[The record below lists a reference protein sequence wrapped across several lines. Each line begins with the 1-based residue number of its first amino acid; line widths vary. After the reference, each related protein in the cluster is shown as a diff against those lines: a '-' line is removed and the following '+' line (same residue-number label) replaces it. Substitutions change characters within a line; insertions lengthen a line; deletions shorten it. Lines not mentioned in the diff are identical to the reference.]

1 MREEFLMVTR
11 KPSFFMSSALIA
23 AIVVILAVSILHYQV
38 APQIPILTASILLSF
53 YGLKLGFTWKQ
64 LESAIVKGILYGL
77 PSILILCL
85 IGILIGI
92 WVLNGTVP
100 TLSYYGL
107 HILSP
112 SYFLV
117 STVLICGVVSVLTGS
132 SWSAIG
138 TMGVALM
145 GVAYGMGISPAMA
158 AGAIVCGSVF
168 GDKISPLSDTTN
180 LASATAKVPI
190 FDHIRH
196 MLWTTIPSLVL
207 TLILFAFFAI
217 SDRAA
222 DTAGIE
228 TMIRTLNE
236 RFAITP
242 LTLLSPLAIIV
253 LAFKR
258 VDAIPTLVVGLL
270 VAIVTSFFTVPGISA
285 GRLMSVA
292 HFGYKSETGVEAI
305 DKLLSLGGLSSMM
318 FAVSLIILALAFGGL
333 VKEIGLVHTIIDRI
347 KRYLNKKGNVISA
360 TVLSS
365 VGVNVIIGECYLSI
379 ILPGQMLESS
389 YKRLKLHPKNLS
401 RTLEDAGT
409 IVHPIVPWGVSGA
422 FIMATLNIGMEYVL
436 YSFMCFITPL
446 LAIVFGYTGFAIAPI
461 GEEGESEAYEE
472 KFEIGMNNSSM

>member
-1 MREEFLMVTR
+1 MVTK

-23 AIVVILAVSILHYQV
+23 VIVIILAISILHYQV
-38 APQIPILTASILLSF
+38 APQIPILMASILLSL
-53 YGLKLGFTWKQ
+53 YGFKLGFTWKQ

-117 STVLICGVVSVLTGS
+117 SAVLICGVVSVLTGS

-196 MLWTTIPSLVL
+196 MLWTTIPSLIL
-207 TLILFAFFAI
+207 TLILFALFAI
-217 SDRAA
+217 SSDRAA

-236 RFAITP
+236 RFTITP

-258 VDAIPTLVVGLL
+258 FDAIPTLVVGLL
-270 VAIVTSFFTVPGISA
+270 VAIATAFFTVPGVSA
-285 GRLMSVA
+285 GRLMTVA

-318 FAVSLIILALAFGGL
+318 SAVSLIIMALAFGGL
-333 VKEIGLVHTIIDRI
+333 VKEIGLVHTMIDRI
-347 KRYLNKKGNVISA
+347 KSLLNNKGNVISA
-360 TVLSS
+360 TVFSS
-365 VGVNVIIGECYLSI
+365 IGVNVIIGECYLSI

-409 IVHPIVPWGVSGA
+409 IVHPVVPWGVSGA

-461 GEEGESEAYEE
+461 GEEDERGAYEE
-472 KFEIGMNNSSM
+472 KFEIGMNNSGL

>member
-1 MREEFLMVTR
+1 MVTK
-11 KPSFFMSSALIA
+11 KPSFFMSCALIA
-23 AIVVILAVSILHYQV
+23 VIVVILAISILHYQV
-38 APQIPILTASILLSF
+38 APQIPILMASILLSF
-53 YGLKLGFTWKQ
+53 YGLTLGFTWKQ
-64 LESAIVKGILYGL
+64 LESAVVKGILYGL

-112 SYFLV
+112 GYFLV
-117 STVLICGVVSVLTGS
+117 SAVLICGVVSVLTGS

-217 SDRAA
+217 SSDRAA

-228 TMIRTLNE
+228 TMIRTLDE
-236 RFAITP
+236 RFTITP
-242 LTLLSPLAIIV
+242 LTLLSPLTIIV

-258 VDAIPTLVVGLL
+258 FDAIPTLVVGLL
-270 VAIVTSFFTVPGISA
+270 VAIATAFFTVPGVSA
-285 GRLMSVA
+285 GRLMTVA

-318 FAVSLIILALAFGGL
+318 SAVSLIIMALAFGGL
-333 VKEIGLVHTIIDRI
+333 VKEIGLVHTMIDRI
-347 KRYLNKKGNVISA
+347 KSLLNNKGNVISA
-360 TVLSS
+360 TVFSS
-365 VGVNVIIGECYLSI
+365 IGVNVIIGECYLSI

-409 IVHPIVPWGVSGA
+409 IVHPAVPWGVSGA

-461 GEEGESEAYEE
+461 DEEDERGAYEE
-472 KFEIGMNNSSM
+472 KFEIGMNNSGM

>member
-1 MREEFLMVTR
+1 MVTR

-23 AIVVILAVSILHYQV
+23 VIVTILAVSILHYQV
-38 APQIPILTASILLSF
+38 APQIPILTASILLSL
-53 YGLKLGFTWKQ
+53 YGLKLGFSWKQ

-85 IGILIGI
+85 IGILVGI

-117 STVLICGVVSVLTGS
+117 SAVLICGVVSVLTGS

-207 TLILFAFFAI
+207 TLILFAFFSI
-217 SDRAA
+217 SSDRAA

-236 RFAITP
+236 RFTITP

-258 VDAIPTLVVGLL
+258 FDAIPTLVVGLL
-270 VAIVTSFFTVPGISA
+270 VAIATAFFTVPSVSA
-285 GRLMSVA
+285 GQLMNVA

-318 FAVSLIILALAFGGL
+318 SAVSLIIMALAFGGL
-333 VKEIGLVHTIIDRI
+333 VKEIGLVHTLIDRI
-347 KRYLNKKGNVISA
+347 KSLLNNKGNVITA
-360 TVLSS
+360 TVFSS
-365 VGVNVIIGECYLSI
+365 IGVNVIIGECYLSI

-409 IVHPIVPWGVSGA
+409 IVHPVVPWGVSGA

-446 LAIVFGYTGFAIAPI
+446 LAILFGYTGFAIAPL
-461 GEEGESEAYEE
+461 GEESEKGAYEE
-472 KFEIGMNNSSM
+472 KLEIGMNNSGM

>member
-1 MREEFLMVTR
+1 MVTK

-23 AIVVILAVSILHYQV
+23 VIVLILAVSILHYKV
-38 APQIPILTASILLSF
+38 APQIPILAASILLSF
-53 YGLKLGFTWKQ
+53 YGLKLGFAWKQ

-196 MLWTTIPSLVL
+196 MLWTTVPSLVL
-207 TLILFAFFAI
+207 TLILFAFFTI
-217 SDRAA
+217 SSDRVA

-236 RFAITP
+236 RFTITP
-242 LTLLSPLAIIV
+242 LTLISPLTIIV

-258 VDAIPTLVVGLL
+258 FDAIPTLIIGLL
-270 VAIVTSFFTVPGISA
+270 VAIATAFFTVPGISA
-285 GRLMSVA
+285 GRLMNVA

-347 KRYLNKKGNVISA
+347 KSYLNKKGNVISA
-360 TVLSS
+360 TVFSS
-365 VGVNVIIGECYLSI
+365 IGVNVIIGECYLSI

-409 IVHPIVPWGVSGA
+409 IVHPIIPWGVSGA

-436 YSFMCFITPL
+436 YSFICFITPL
-446 LAIVFGYTGFAIAPI
+446 LAIVFGYTGFAIASI
-461 GEEGESEAYEE
+461 EEEGEREAFEE
-472 KFEIGMNNSSM
+472 KFEIGMNNSGM